1 MCVSEYAH
9 VCVRGQGGG
18 VSAAGRVLGVG
29 QLVGGG
35 RVQVLSVW
43 GEGGQG
49 RGGGSFVCC

>member
-1 MCVSEYAH
+1 VCVSEYAH